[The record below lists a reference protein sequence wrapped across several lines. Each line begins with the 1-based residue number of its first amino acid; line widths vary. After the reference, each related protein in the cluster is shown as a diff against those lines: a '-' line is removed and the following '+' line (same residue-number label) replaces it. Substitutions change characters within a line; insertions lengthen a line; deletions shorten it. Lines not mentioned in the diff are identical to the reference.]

1 MGLRFLGLL
10 SYMTIFFLIQKKD
23 RTKTKK
29 ERGREER
36 KGEKEGRKEA
46 KNITG
51 SVLMLYSVPKSL
63 ISFYQ
68 PFQNDSDVYKV
79 HTT

>member
-1 MGLRFLGLL
+1 
-10 SYMTIFFLIQKKD
+10 MTAFFLIQKKD

-29 ERGREER
+29 EGGREER

-68 PFQNDSDVYKV
+68 SFQNDSDVYKV